1 MIANFHIAALRI
13 HISEATKGILD
24 DLGGFEV
31 QERGEVFLKVRK
43 RDVNLSLLFVY
54 LGEHWSANE
63 TLFVNCNHIHGGG
76 RGGGGGGENSE
87 DTRIL
92 C

>member
-1 MIANFHIAALRI
+1 MIADFHIAALRI

-31 QERGEVFLKVRK
+31 QERGEVFLKVRQ
-43 RDVNLSLLFVY
+43 RDVNLSPLFVY
-54 LGEHWSANE
+54 LSEHWSANE
-63 TLFVNCNHIHGGG
+63 TLFVNC
-76 RGGGGGGENSE
+76 ENSE